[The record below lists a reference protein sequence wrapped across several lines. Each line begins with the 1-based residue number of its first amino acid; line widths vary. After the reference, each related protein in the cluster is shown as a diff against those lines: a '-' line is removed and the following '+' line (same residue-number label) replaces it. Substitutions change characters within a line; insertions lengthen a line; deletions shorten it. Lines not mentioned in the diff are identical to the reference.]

1 MKTTWTLT
9 AIAALSL
16 GAFAQKGAGPKP
28 AELQVLKESVGIW
41 DAHIQV
47 WSNGPDE
54 PPIKFKGVETTRA
67 YGEHWIASD
76 FDSEFMGQTMNV
88 HSIVGYDLDKKQ
100 LVGTVV
106 DHGPYAASMT
116 GTYDAKTKT
125 VHWKT
130 LAKDLEGKPMIQH
143 TSVTHRSSSERVL
156 VLKMPGA
163 KKGTFVK
170 FMEIKFVKRT

>member
-1 MKTTWTLT
+1 M
-9 AIAALSL
+9 
-16 GAFAQKGAGPKP
+16 AGPKP

-47 WSNGPDE
+47 WSNGLDE
-54 PPIKFKGVETTRA
+54 PPIKFKGVETNRA

-76 FDSEFMGQTMNV
+76 FDSEFMGQTMKV

-106 DHGPYAASMT
+106 DHGPYVASMT

-130 LAKDLEGKPMIQH
+130 VAKDLEGKPMIQG
-143 TSVTHRSSSERVL
+143 TSVTHRSSGVRVL
-156 VLKMPGA
+156 GLKMPGA